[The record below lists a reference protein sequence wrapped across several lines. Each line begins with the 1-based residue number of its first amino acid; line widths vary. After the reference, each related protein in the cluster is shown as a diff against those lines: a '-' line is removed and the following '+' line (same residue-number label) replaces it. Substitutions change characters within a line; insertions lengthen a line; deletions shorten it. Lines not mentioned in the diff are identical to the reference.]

1 MNQDLLFVEVPLV
14 DKTTCN
20 ASYALTGGPVGDD
33 VLCAGLT
40 GKDSCQV
47 YPTDSPVI

>member
-14 DKTTCN
+14 DKKTCN
-20 ASYALTGGPVGDD
+20 TSYTLEAGSVGDD
-33 VLCAGLT
+33 VLCAGST

-47 YPTDSPVI
+47 YPTGSPVI